1 MTADR
6 SHDAPG
12 SGHLRPDPGSR
23 PPLQW
28 TDFER
33 VDMRVGVVTD
43 VQPFPEARRPALKLW
58 IDFGPELGTKRSSAQ
73 ITTHYAADDL
83 IGRRV
88 IAVVNFAP
96 KQIGPFVSE
105 VLVMGAYNARGEVI
119 LLNVD
124 QSVEPGSKIG

>member
-58 IDFGPELGTKRSSAQ
+58 IDFGPELGVKRSSAQ
-73 ITTHYAADDL
+73 ITAHYQPAEL

-88 IAVVNFAP
+88 VAVVNFPP

-105 VLVMGAYNARGEVI
+105 VLVLGAYDAAGEVI
-119 LLNVD
+119 LLNPD
-124 QSVEPGSKIG
+124 QPVAPGSKIG

>member
-1 MTADR
+1 MI
-6 SHDAPG
+6 SWP
-12 SGHLRPDPGSR
+12 
-23 PPLQW
+23 
-28 TDFER
+28 DFEK
-33 VDMRVGVVTD
+33 VDMRVGMVTD
-43 VQPFPEARRPALKLW
+43 AQPFPEARRPALKLW

-73 ITTHYAADDL
+73 ITAHYVAADL

-105 VLVMGAYNARGEVI
+105 VLVMGAYDEHGEVI

-124 QSVEPGSKIG
+124 QPVAAGCRIG

>member
-1 MTADR
+1 MSADR
-6 SHDAPG
+6 SHEASH
-12 SGHLRPDPGSR
+12 SGHPHPDPAPR

-28 TDFER
+28 PDFEK

-43 VQPFPEARRPALKLW
+43 AQPFPEARRPALKLW

-73 ITTHYAADDL
+73 ITAHYVAADL
-83 IGRRV
+83 LGRRV

-105 VLVMGAYNARGEVI
+105 VLVMGAYDEHGDVI

-124 QSVEPGSKIG
+124 QPVAAGSKIG

>member
-1 MTADR
+1 
-6 SHDAPG
+6 
-12 SGHLRPDPGSR
+12 
-23 PPLQW
+23 
-28 TDFER
+28 
-33 VDMRVGVVTD
+33 MRVGVVTD
-43 VQPFPEARRPALKLW
+43 AQPFPEARHPALKLW

-73 ITTHYAADDL
+73 ITAHYAAAEL

-105 VLVMGAYNARGEVI
+105 VLVLGAYNERGEVI

-124 QSVEPGSKIG
+124 QPVSPGSKIG